1 MEKDL
6 IGSTLVIAG
15 TYYLYCM
22 ENDRDYYREA
32 IEILLQVMEKDRDK
46 LALILTKYKAQIGN
60 FGECNSKFRSRIGCH
75 IKFPD
80 YIRDEF
86 FKIIRKY
93 P

>member
-1 MEKDL
+1 
-6 IGSTLVIAG
+6 
-15 TYYLYCM
+15 M
-22 ENDRDYYREA
+22 ENNRDE
-32 IEILLQVMEKDRDK
+32 

-60 FGECNSKFRSRIGCH
+60 FGECNPKFRSRIACY

-86 FKIIRKY
+86 FKIVRKY

>member
-1 MEKDL
+1 
-6 IGSTLVIAG
+6 
-15 TYYLYCM
+15 
-22 ENDRDYYREA
+22 
-32 IEILLQVMEKDRDK
+32 MEKDRDK

-60 FGECNSKFRSRIGCH
+60 FGECNSKFRSRIACH
-75 IKFPD
+75 SKFPD